1 MPLQSG
7 LWFGCLHF
15 LITLQE
21 SKLKNQ
27 IKKEH
32 TWIYTNKNL
41 LSIIYFCYK
50 SGTEIEDMAIYNLGK
65 TKKGN
70 NIKIL
75 DYGLKNNR
83 KIESQ

>member
-1 MPLQSG
+1 
-7 LWFGCLHF
+7 
-15 LITLQE
+15 
-21 SKLKNQ
+21 
-27 IKKEH
+27 
-32 TWIYTNKNL
+32 
-41 LSIIYFCYK
+41 
-50 SGTEIEDMAIYNLGK
+50 MAIYNLGK